1 MSRCIAS
8 VYELTA
14 VSGYNSPLQGRN
26 TQSINEVCA
35 MGVFRSQ
42 TARPL
47 WWRSLRSRL
56 FDWPSSLHAPH
67 IVPDQQIPSLVD
79 GHEPLQRVAA
89 DDGLAPDLEDGQ
101 LSPLHQL
108 PHGVPPDA
116 AALSGF
122 LNRHAHFDSCHW
134 CHAPFNVLILQPS
147 LIYYNQSAIACQPIL
162 SPFYKTI

>member
-1 MSRCIAS
+1 MHRHPFTNYPP
-8 VYELTA
+8 VDGTA
-14 VSGYNSPLQGRN
+14 PGRAKYPEYK
-26 TQSINEVCA
+26 SLICA

>member
-1 MSRCIAS
+1 
-8 VYELTA
+8 
-14 VSGYNSPLQGRN
+14 
-26 TQSINEVCA
+26 

-108 PHGVPPDA
+108 PHGVPADTRTLEQKASLLALLRELKRIFPRALIVGHHDLNPTKACPCFDA
-116 AALSGF
+116 EKEYRGL
-122 LNRHAHFDSCHW
+122 
-134 CHAPFNVLILQPS
+134 
-147 LIYYNQSAIACQPIL
+147 
-162 SPFYKTI
+162 